1 MGELDSKMQSGDQEA
16 EVFETSDVDEE
27 EVVKNEPEPEVS
39 QGEDRVETSSVAPE
53 DAFEKFSGKTYAVLP
68 SGLSDSLARSGL
80 YDPSHLSILGRAGG
94 VETPQQRLMR
104 LKHEVKELSLEMGS
118 CDGADPSE
126 SFPSDV
132 LSEVSALT
140 QQLEALQTRGLSVD
154 QMLAQQIQAKLGEKL
169 ANTMSSA
176 EASSA
181 TTPGVY
187 ELFAAPSRSNQVAEQ
202 SKVAELE
209 QRLAFL
215 EECIGVEEEKS
226 GRSLADSVC
235 ALERQVEILDT
246 GRMDAVSRKA
256 QSLSQHMA
264 VLLKQKKTAAPSS
277 DQEEQIQRMFDTMQ
291 RWEGAAKELPGVV
304 ARLRS
309 LQSLHVEGA
318 SMVETMRSMEKQHS
332 DMTAKLGTEMSQLE
346 SVESTLKGNVD
357 TISANMKSLEER
369 IAAVK

>member
-1 MGELDSKMQSGDQEA
+1 MGADYSKMQAEQSSEA

-27 EVVKNEPEPEVS
+27 EVVKKQPESEVA
-39 QGEDRVETSSVAPE
+39 QGDDRVETTSVAPE

-68 SGLSDSLARSGL
+68 SGLSDSLSRSGL
-80 YDPSHLSILGRAGG
+80 YDPSHLSILGRVGG

-104 LKHEVKELSLEMGS
+104 LKHEVKELSLEN
-118 CDGADPSE
+118 GASDPSE

-140 QQLEALQTRGLSVD
+140 QQLEALQTPSLSPD
-154 QMLAQQIQAKLGEKL
+154 QILAQQIQAKLGEKL
-169 ANTMSSA
+169 VSTMNSSA
-176 EASSA
+176 EASSGSA
-181 TTPGVY
+181 SEVY
-187 ELFAAPSRSNQVAEQ
+187 ELYAAPSRSSQVAEQ

-226 GRSLADSVC
+226 GKSLADSVG

-246 GRMDAVSRKA
+246 ARMDAVSRKA
-256 QSLSQHMA
+256 QSLSQHMS
-264 VLLKQKKTAAPSS
+264 VLLKQKKSAAPSS

-318 SMVETMRSMEKQHS
+318 SMVEAMQSMEKQHS
-332 DMTAKLGTEMSQLE
+332 DMTTKLGTEMSQLGA
-346 SVESTLKGNVD
+346 VEATLKENVD
-357 TISANMKSLEER
+357 TITANMTSLEER
-369 IAAVK
+369 MAAVSK

>member
-1 MGELDSKMQSGDQEA
+1 MQAEQSSEA

-27 EVVKNEPEPEVS
+27 EVVKKQPESEVA
-39 QGEDRVETSSVAPE
+39 QGDDRVETTSVAPE

-68 SGLSDSLARSGL
+68 SGLSDSLSRSGL
-80 YDPSHLSILGRAGG
+80 YDPSHLSILGRVGG

-104 LKHEVKELSLEMGS
+104 LKHEVKELSLEMGAS
-118 CDGADPSE
+118 DGASDPSE

-140 QQLEALQTRGLSVD
+140 QQLEALQTPSLSPD
-154 QMLAQQIQAKLGEKL
+154 QILAQQIQAKLGEKL
-169 ANTMSSA
+169 VSTMNSSA
-176 EASSA
+176 EASSGSA
-181 TTPGVY
+181 SGVY
-187 ELFAAPSRSNQVAEQ
+187 ELYAAPSRSSQVAEQ

-226 GRSLADSVC
+226 GKSLADSVG

-246 GRMDAVSRKA
+246 ARMDAVSRKA
-256 QSLSQHMA
+256 QSLSQHMS
-264 VLLKQKKTAAPSS
+264 VLLKQKKSAAPSS

-318 SMVETMRSMEKQHS
+318 SMVEAMQSMEKQHS
-332 DMTAKLGTEMSQLE
+332 DMTTKLGTEMSQLGA
-346 SVESTLKGNVD
+346 VEATLKENVD
-357 TISANMKSLEER
+357 TITANMTSLEER
-369 IAAVK
+369 MAAVSK